1 MEDEILQRLHR
12 IYKEA
17 SGMFGNENCYL
28 TGSMAVYFLGKTLN
42 INVSGIIP
50 NDVDIL
56 VHTKDS
62 FRNSVK
68 GQPPQR
74 SITYNKGT
82 VDEYDIIGT
91 YRKNSGIKVASSIGN
106 ETICIYVQKPKL
118 IKDEYEDQ
126 KEDTSDSLKLFKI
139 NRNIEILEQIQSR
152 MRMFEFEE
160 VPPKKENQRGKDTV
174 NRKIKF

>member
-1 MEDEILQRLHR
+1 MDEILKRLHR

-17 SGMFGNENCYL
+17 SGMYGNENCYL

-42 INVSGIIP
+42 INVSDLIP

-56 VHTKDS
+56 VHTKKS
-62 FRNSVK
+62 FHNSIK

-91 YRKNSGIKVASSIGN
+91 YRKNSGIKVASKMGN
-106 ETICIYVQKPKL
+106 ETIYIYVQKPKL

-126 KEDTSDSLKLFKI
+126 KEETRDPSKLVKI
-139 NRNIEILEQIQSR
+139 NRNIDILEQIQSR
-152 MRMFEFEE
+152 MKMVDFEE
-160 VPPKKENQRGKDTV
+160 VPPKKDNRRQDTV

>member
-1 MEDEILQRLHR
+1 MEDEILKRLHR
-12 IYKEA
+12 IYKRA
-17 SGMFGNENCYL
+17 SEDFGNENCYL

-42 INVSGIIP
+42 INVSGVMP

-56 VHTKDS
+56 VHTKES
-62 FRNSVK
+62 FRNSVR

-91 YRKNSGIKVASSIGN
+91 YRKISGIKVNSRLGKK
-106 ETICIYVQKPKL
+106 TLCIYVQKPEL

-126 KEDTSDSLKLFKI
+126 KEDTNDPLKMVKI
-139 NRNIEILEQIQSR
+139 NRNIKILEQIQSR
-152 MRMFEFEE
+152 MIDKFEE
-160 VPPKKENQRGKDTV
+160 VETKQDNRQRRKDTV
-174 NRKIKF
+174 SRKLKF